1 MRFFRFMET
10 QYHPEPD
17 PVHLSPEGAQ
27 RFQEVLNAQIKRLKG
42 TKLLIFHFLYL
53 FVAMRES
60 PDFKF
65 DETQLKTEQHWMY
78 WRKET
83 YGLRTPR
90 RFKITNYAPAI
101 EGSAL

>member
-1 MRFFRFMET
+1 MET

-42 TKLLIFHFLYL
+42 ILGPYIFVISHFL
-53 FVAMRES
+53 AMRES